1 MGVALVQFLGVGG
14 GGAFTSFIKTEID
27 KFLLIDRTFKI
38 IYKLLL
44 LIFHI
49 TLIKS
54 WNILTESSKLSAILD

>member
-1 MGVALVQFLGVGG
+1 
-14 GGAFTSFIKTEID
+14 
-27 KFLLIDRTFKI
+27 LLIDRTFKI

>member
-1 MGVALVQFLGVGG
+1 MGVALVQFLGVGGGGGG

-54 WNILTESSKLSAILD
+54 